1 MVKEYNYVNILES
14 NIELRNQKVI
24 IYGLSKSALDVY
36 VKLVALG
43 ADIVGFTDSL
53 HQLVDFFVIY
63 QFMMLKK

>member
-43 ADIVGFTDSL
+43 ADIVGFTDSFA
-53 HQLVDFFVIY
+53 QLI
-63 QFMMLKK
+63 K